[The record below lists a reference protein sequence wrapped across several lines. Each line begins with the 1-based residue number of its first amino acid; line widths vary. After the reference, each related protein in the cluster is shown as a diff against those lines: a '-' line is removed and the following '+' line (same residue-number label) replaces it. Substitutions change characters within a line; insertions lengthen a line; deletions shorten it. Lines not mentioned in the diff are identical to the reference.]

1 MLLLEGY
8 LQKFKALYKEW
19 PFLAKVELEVKKPK
33 RWPEREQRFHK
44 LGT

>member
-19 PFLAKVELEVKKPK
+19 PFFSQSRAGGEKTKKVA
-33 RWPEREQRFHK
+33 
-44 LGT
+44 